1 MIYFSFC
8 LGGGEKYTREGTGG
22 LNRAG
27 WVFFRLLIVCVCVL
41 LGWVGFFVGFLFLQ
55 RSVVCVKH
63 KLIPEPV
70 FSSAAAKRLCRLE
83 QFDTHG
89 SCARRFPPFLQLVE
103 FKGGAGGE
111 KRLPH
116 CCRPIPRTLDFPSPP
131 PPPPAPKY
139 DLKPQVSRRKRSRV
153 PDHLTP
159 KAVPQLRGGL
169 GKPVLSG
176 GDGLPGLATRAA
188 RDRRSRREGRRGP
201 AGPASPVRSG

>member
-1 MIYFSFC
+1 MEPWERRMRRAAGAEGRGEVGGAGSRARAGWQAERGGTGRARSGGGFAAHRTFVGGRSRAVSDLFFFL

-116 CCRPIPRTLDFPSPP
+116 CCRPIPRTLTSLPAPP
-131 PPPPAPKY
+131 PQ
-139 DLKPQVSRRKRSRV
+139 PQS
-153 PDHLTP
+153 TI
-159 KAVPQLRGGL
+159 
-169 GKPVLSG
+169 
-176 GDGLPGLATRAA
+176 
-188 RDRRSRREGRRGP
+188 
-201 AGPASPVRSG
+201 